1 MKKLLTIM
9 IAFSFLLVGCD
20 KDIESLEVE
29 NDLMLK
35 KAGTSF
41 TDPNTFDADGN
52 LCLLADQTEQEEGTP
67 MELWMGVGNEKAG
80 TLIGHVRFTSNTVI
94 IDLTDTD
101 SDGEPDMY
109 PYVADEVHIHF
120 ASDVS
125 GIPHTQKGNPILGH
139 FEYNIPLD
147 PTEMLIKIPVDF
159 DDVGAIHLTVTKPG
173 GIDGFEFY
181 LPDEPVTV
189 KFTYPAPTSY
199 LKMEILSDNAGALKG
214 VYENWCVNTSISLDN
229 SLNQEIEA
237 LLYSS
242 YEEIPDG
249 IVDYPDNFPLL
260 NYLIN
265 NYAVGDEVELTD
277 SNCDPVLVDGETLSE
292 ALTIG
297 DIQKAIWT
305 LIDDDP
311 STNLGLGGWSQERVN
326 AILCDVDTEANLLY
340 KPGCNDKIVFL
351 VVPIDPEEEPL
362 FIIGQPTIS
371 SVPVPCADEGGT
383 AWGDG
388 YYGATFPGSKQWG
401 TWFDL
406 VCGEN

>member
-1 MKKLLTIM
+1 MKKLFTLM
-9 IAFSFLLVGCD
+9 FAFSLLLVGCE
-20 KDIESLEVE
+20 KEMESVEVDS
-29 NDLMLK
+29 DLLK
-35 KAGTSF
+35 KAGTQF
-41 TDPNTFDADGN
+41 VNPNGFDAEGAYCVLENAPDE
-52 LCLLADQTEQEEGTP
+52 LAGEQ
-67 MELWMGVGNEKAG
+67 MQLWMGVGNEKAG
-80 TLIGHVRFTSNTVI
+80 TLVGHVRFEPDKVI
-94 IDLTDTD
+94 IDLTDA
-101 SDGEPDMY
+101 DGDGVPDMY
-109 PYVADEVHIHF
+109 PYVIEDIHIHF
-120 ASDVS
+120 ASDVD
-125 GIPHTQKGNPILGH
+125 GIPHTKKGNPIPGQ
-139 FEYNIPLD
+139 FEYKMTLD
-147 PTEMLIKIPVDF
+147 PNDKFTSYEIPVTF
-159 DDVGAIHLTVTKPG
+159 YEVGAIHITVTKFG
-173 GIDGFEFY
+173 GVDGFAFY

-189 KFTYPAPTSY
+189 TFTYPAPTSY
-199 LKMEILSDNAGALKG
+199 LLMEILSNNAGALKG
-214 VYENWCVNTSISLDN
+214 VYENWCVNTSISLDPL
-229 SLNQEIEA
+229 LNQEIEA

-265 NYAVGDEVELTD
+265 SYAVGDEVELTD

-326 AILCDVDTEANLLY
+326 AILCDVDTKANLLY
-340 KPGCNDKIVFL
+340 KPGCDDKIVFL

-388 YYGATFPGSKQWG
+388 YWGATFPGSKQWG
-401 TWFDL
+401 TWFQYGCD
-406 VCGEN
+406 